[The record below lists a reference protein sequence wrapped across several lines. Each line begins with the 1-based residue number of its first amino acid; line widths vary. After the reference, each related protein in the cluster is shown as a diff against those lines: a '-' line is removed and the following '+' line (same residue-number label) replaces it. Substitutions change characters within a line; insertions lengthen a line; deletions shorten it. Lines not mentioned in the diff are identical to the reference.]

1 MREELLN
8 IAKGY
13 GDGFEKALKEALV
26 TKLRNHPAVEKASR
40 ITKIY
45 EEVNELNER
54 VKDLLIEARNLM
66 EDDAYEPNDQ
76 DLDAIKPH
84 GDVEDIEND
93 DVTEGKMMG
102 SKVFNFDPESIG
114 LQDTNDNVEKMVVKD
129 MKVLD
134 GSEAPSSIPLF
145 QNGPE
150 WLQTPEV
157 TGKPDAGNTDITSG
171 AKLDNQTVG
180 KTKSSDSELGREA
193 KTGFDSTF
201 NNVTKVKVM
210 RDFTADRDI
219 KDWDP
224 EDDELSDSINQE
236 V

>member
-1 MREELLN
+1 MKDKILN
-8 IAKGY
+8 LVKGY
-13 GDGFEKALKEALV
+13 GDGFEQSLSEALNNALK
-26 TKLRNHPAVEKASR
+26 NHPAIDRAIK

-45 EEVNELNER
+45 EEVNELNEQ
-54 VKDLLIEARNLM
+54 VKNLLIEARALM
-66 EDDAYEPNDQ
+66 EDDIDEPNDQ
-76 DLDAIKPH
+76 DLESIKVH
-84 GDVEDIEND
+84 GDVDDTEDDI
-93 DVTEGKMMG
+93 TEGKMMG

-134 GSEAPSSIPLF
+134 GSEAPSNVPLF
-145 QNGPE
+145 QDGPD

-157 TGKPDAGNTDITSG
+157 TGKPDAGDTDITSG
-171 AKLDNQTVG
+171 AKFDNQTIG
-180 KTKSSDSELGREA
+180 KTKSTDGELSREA

-210 RDFTADRDI
+210 KDFTADRDI

-224 EDDELSDSINQE
+224 EEEDL
-236 V
+236 

>member
-1 MREELLN
+1 MKDKILN
-8 IAKGY
+8 LVKGY
-13 GDGFEKALKEALV
+13 GDGFEQSLSEALNHALK
-26 TKLRNHPAVEKASR
+26 NHPAIDRAIK

-45 EEVNELNER
+45 EEVNELNEQ
-54 VKDLLIEARNLM
+54 VKNLLIEARALM
-66 EDDAYEPNDQ
+66 EDDIDEPNDQ
-76 DLDAIKPH
+76 DLENIKVH
-84 GDVEDIEND
+84 GDVEDIED
-93 DVTEGKMMG
+93 DITEGKMMG

-134 GSEAPSSIPLF
+134 GSEAPSNVPLF
-145 QNGPE
+145 QDGPD

-157 TGKPDAGNTDITSG
+157 TGKPDAGDTDITSG
-171 AKLDNQTVG
+171 AKLDNQTIG
-180 KTKSSDSELGREA
+180 KTKSTDSELGREA

-210 RDFTADRDI
+210 KDFTADRDI

-224 EDDELSDSINQE
+224 EDEDL
-236 V
+236 